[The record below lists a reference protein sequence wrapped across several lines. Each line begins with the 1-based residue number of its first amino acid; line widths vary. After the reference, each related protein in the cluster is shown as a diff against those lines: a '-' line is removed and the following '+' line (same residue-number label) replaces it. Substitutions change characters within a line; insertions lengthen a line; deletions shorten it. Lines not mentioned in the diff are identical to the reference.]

1 MIHVETLR
9 VHEFRGI
16 RDLTLA
22 LSQKNFA
29 VAGPNGTGKSGV
41 VDALEFVLSGTIS
54 RLSGRGRGDL
64 SIKAHGPHVDCV
76 APERAWAEAVVR
88 VPSLGKTLTIRRTVK
103 SPGAPEITPDT
114 PEMREALAYLE
125 AHPEFALSRREI
137 TDFVL
142 AEPSARSKQIQEL
155 LKLDKINELRLRI
168 QRIAKDA
175 VAREKS
181 TSQAVLGAADSF
193 GRALDQGTT
202 DPVILL
208 AAVNAQRAVLGLPAL
223 GEIGKET
230 LISAGLGDT
239 EQAASAPPVAK
250 TVAANDLMAL
260 RDALAA
266 RTGRDFDARRGETLA
281 QLRRLQDDVSLLNA
295 VMRDDFLK
303 AALDLFDGEHC
314 PACDAPYSTDEFIAI
329 IAAKRDKLAAV
340 KALREDAEGRL
351 APLIANLET
360 ERDVLRTVWP
370 HAKALL
376 AEAAL
381 ADLRVWG
388 TSLATAIEAFK
399 TFLPLEQTIQSLGS
413 LPDPEGL
420 RVLLSGLDA
429 RVAELPE
436 PSTQAAAATMLG
448 AAQARLDAWRT
459 AAADHAKAVA
469 DAKTADRVST
479 IYAVETEAALE
490 GIYEKVQTRFA
501 ELYRQLNADD
511 ESAFEAEMKQ
521 DKASLAFRVDFYKR
535 GKFPPGAYHSEGHQ
549 DSMGLCLYLA
559 LMDHLQGAR
568 FTFAVLD
575 DVLMSVDTG
584 HRREVTRM
592 LTTEFPN
599 TQFVLTTHDPVWLK
613 FMQTAGLVPSRNVVR
628 FRKWSVDTGP
638 SVWVDNDVWGEIET
652 AVANDNIRDAAAQLR
667 NYLEY
672 IAAEACEAFRAKVI
686 FNADGQYDL
695 GDLLPAAVNR
705 LRELY
710 ADAVKAAETWGDPV
724 RIEAIKAR
732 KAALEV
738 ANQAASI
745 EQWAINPTVHFNAW
759 ANFDRKD
766 LAKVVAAFKGL
777 VSMFHCGNCD
787 ALLEVT
793 PPRGAKEHLL
803 CACGTWSMS
812 FAHKTKVTA

>member
-16 RDLTLA
+16 RDLILT

-64 SIKAHGPHVDCV
+64 SIKAHAPHVDCV
-76 APERAWAEAVVR
+76 APEEAWAEAVVR

-103 SPGAPEITPDT
+103 APGVPEITPNT
-114 PEMREALAYLE
+114 PEMREVLAYLE

-155 LKLDKINELRLRI
+155 LKLDKINELRLRF

-175 VAREKS
+175 TVREKS
-181 TSQAVLGAADSF
+181 TAQAVSSAVEAYA
-193 GRALDQGTT
+193 RALDQVTT
-202 DPVILL
+202 VPATLL

-223 GEIGKET
+223 AEIGAET
-230 LISAGLGDT
+230 LINAGVGDT
-239 EQAASAPPVAK
+239 KGPIGAPPVVK
-250 TVAANDLMAL
+250 TVATNDLKAL
-260 RDALAA
+260 RDALVA
-266 RTGRDFDARRGETLA
+266 RTGSEFDAARGETLIR
-281 QLRRLQDDVSLLNA
+281 LRRLQDDASLLNA
-295 VMRDDFLK
+295 VVRDDFLK
-303 AALDLFDGEHC
+303 VALDLFDGEHC
-314 PACDAPYSTDEFIAI
+314 PTCDAPYSTEAFLAI
-329 IAAKRDKLAAV
+329 ITAKRDKLAEV
-340 KALREDAEGRL
+340 KALREDAEARL
-351 APLIANLET
+351 APLIAELQA

-376 AEAAL
+376 ADTEL
-381 ADLRVWG
+381 AELRAWG
-388 TSLATAIEAFK
+388 TALATAIA
-399 TFLPLEQTIQSLGS
+399 TLNAFLPLDQTIQALDA
-413 LPDPEGL
+413 LPDPGPL
-420 RVLLSGLDA
+420 QALLDGLDA

-436 PSTQAAAATMLG
+436 PSAQAAAATMLG
-448 AAQARLDAWRT
+448 MAQARLDAWRT
-459 AAADHAKAVA
+459 AAGDHARAAVE
-469 DAKTADRVST
+469 AKIADRVST
-479 IYAVETEAALE
+479 IYAAETEAALE
-490 GIYEKVQTRFA
+490 AIYQKVQTRFA

-521 DKASLAFRVDFYKR
+521 DKASLAFKVDFYKR
-535 GKFPPGAYHSEGHQ
+535 GKFPPGAFHSEGHQ

-592 LTTEFPN
+592 LTAEFPN

-613 FMQTAGLVPSRNVVR
+613 FMQTAGLVPSKNVVR
-628 FRKWSVDTGP
+628 FRKWSVDAGP
-638 SVWVDNDVWGEIET
+638 SVWIDNDIWAEIEA
-652 AVANDNIRDAAAQLR
+652 AVANDNMREAAAQLR

-672 IAAEACEAFRAKVI
+672 VAGEACQAFRAKVI
-686 FNADGQYDL
+686 FNADGHYDL
-695 GDLLPAAVNR
+695 GDLLPPAVNR

-710 ADAVKAAETWGDPV
+710 ADAIKAVETWGDTLKTDAV
-724 RIEAIKAR
+724 KAR
-732 KAALEV
+732 KQALE
-738 ANQAASI
+738 AAYQTASV
-745 EQWAINPTVHFNAW
+745 EQWVINPAVHFNEW

-766 LAKVVAAFKGL
+766 LAEVVAAFKAL
-777 VSMFHCGNCD
+777 VSQFHCGVCQG
-787 ALLEVT
+787 LLEVA
-793 PPRGAKEHLL
+793 PPRGEKKHLQ
-803 CACGTWSMS
+803 CACGTASLS
-812 FAHKTKVTA
+812 FAQKAKVPT

>member
-16 RDLTLA
+16 RDLTLT

-76 APERAWAEAVVR
+76 APEEAWAEAVVR
-88 VPSLGKTLTIRRTVK
+88 VPSFGKTLTIRRTVK
-103 SPGAPEITPDT
+103 SPGAPEIIPDT
-114 PEMREALAYLE
+114 PEMREVLAYLE

-137 TDFVL
+137 TSFVL

-155 LKLDKINELRLRI
+155 LKLDKINELRLRF

-175 VAREKS
+175 AAREKS
-181 TSQAVLGAADSF
+181 TRQAVLSAADAF
-193 GRALDQGTT
+193 ARALDQAT
-202 DPVILL
+202 PAPAVLL

-223 GEIGKET
+223 AEIGVET
-230 LISAGLGDT
+230 LINSGVGDT
-239 EQAASAPPVAK
+239 EGPIGAPPVAK
-250 TVAANDLMAL
+250 TVAANDLKAL
-260 RDALAA
+260 RDALTG
-266 RTGRDFDARRGETLA
+266 RTGSDFDAARAET
-281 QLRRLQDDVSLLNA
+281 LRRLQRLQDDASLLDA
-295 VMRDDFLK
+295 VVRDDFLK
-303 AALDLFDGEHC
+303 VALDLFDGEHC
-314 PACDAPYSTDEFIAI
+314 PACDAPYSTDAFVAI
-329 IAAKRDKLAAV
+329 ITAKRDKLATV

-351 APLIANLET
+351 APLIAQLEA

-376 AEAAL
+376 AEASL
-381 ADLRVWG
+381 AELRAWG
-388 TSLATAIEAFK
+388 TALATAIGALK
-399 TFLPLEQTIQSLGS
+399 AFLPIDQTIQALDA
-413 LPDPEGL
+413 LPDPEPL
-420 RVLLSGLDA
+420 QALLNGLDA

-459 AAADHAKAVA
+459 AAGDYEKAVTE
-469 DAKTADRVST
+469 AKLADRVST
-479 IYAVETEAALE
+479 IYAAETEAALE
-490 GIYEKVQTRFA
+490 DIYEKVQTRFA

-559 LMDHLQGAR
+559 LMDHLQGPR

-592 LTTEFPN
+592 LTSEFPN

-613 FMQTAGLVPSRNVVR
+613 FMQTTGLVPSRNVVR
-628 FRKWSVDTGP
+628 FRKWSVDSGP
-638 SVWVDNDVWGEIET
+638 SVWVDNDVWAEIEA

-686 FNADGQYDL
+686 FNADGHYDL
-695 GDLLPAAVNR
+695 GDLLPPAVNR

-710 ADAVKAAETWGDPV
+710 SDAIKAAETWGDPI
-724 RIEAIKAR
+724 RIDAIKAR
-732 KAALEV
+732 KAALDAAFQV
-738 ANQAASI
+738 ASI

-759 ANFDRKD
+759 ATFDRRD
-766 LAKVVAAFKGL
+766 LATVVAAFKGL
-777 VSMFHCGNCD
+777 VSRFHCGNCD
-787 ALLEVT
+787 AILEVT
-793 PPRGAKEHLL
+793 PPRGTKEHLL
-803 CACGTWSMS
+803 CACGTSSMS
-812 FAHKTKVTA
+812 FAHKSKATA